1 MHALGDRDTLAP
13 PQVER
18 LVLWADDNHRT
29 IASLGLLDLPP
40 TLDSTA
46 RPALDTEFEFSGEP
60 PITVTED

>member
-1 MHALGDRDTLAP
+1 M
-13 PQVER
+13 
-18 LVLWADDNHRT
+18 LWADDNHRT
-29 IASLGLLDLPP
+29 IASLGLLGLPP